1 MVCLVESPAA
11 VGGTLSPVKTVV
23 LGPPPPELETLIQ
36 RRRALGLDGY
46 DEVWSGEYHVAP
58 AANSR
63 HGAVQ
68 AAVLALLRECAGD
81 PRLVVGP
88 FNLGTANDYRVPD
101 GGVLRDGGSGLYLDT
116 AALVLEVISPDDESY
131 AKLEHYARHG
141 VSELLYVDPERG
153 DVQLRRL
160 AGRDYRPVEHLTV
173 VDLAAAQVLACL

>member
-1 MVCLVESPAA
+1 M
-11 VGGTLSPVKTVV
+11 KTVV
-23 LGPPPPELETLIQ
+23 LGPPPQELQTLIK

-46 DEVWSGEYHVAP
+46 DEVWNGEYHVAP

-68 AAVLALLRECAGD
+68 AAVLALLRAHAAD

-88 FNLGTANDYRVPD
+88 FDLGTADNYRVPD
-101 GGVLRDGGSGLYLDT
+101 GGVLRDGAGGLYLPT

-131 AKLEHYARHG
+131 AKLDHYAQHG
-141 VSELLYVDPERG
+141 VTELIYIDPEQQ

-160 AGRDYRPVEHLTV
+160 SADGYRLVEHLSV
-173 VDLAAAQVLACL
+173 VDLSPEQVLNCL